1 YTVYGHHAVPPGW
14 SDWVAMD
21 SKPEERYY
29 DYALNEN
36 GRLVRYGKTPE
47 DYSTDVLGSKAVS
60 FVRSAKGP
68 FFLYFAPVAPHLPA
82 IPAPSDIATPLKLA
96 PPRPDFDEAD
106 LADKPWRA
114 LYHRLYSRRALSY
127 LDRDI
132 EGRQVR
138 SLWDLDRQVG
148 ALVEALKEKGVLGN
162 TIILYA
168 SDNGFLWGEHRLGG
182 KLWPYEESIRV
193 PLVVRVPWRSAWGT

>member
-1 YTVYGHHAVPPGW
+1 EGAAVAARPWP
-14 SDWVAMD
+14 
-21 SKPEERYY
+21 
-29 DYALNEN
+29 
-36 GRLVRYGKTPE
+36 
-47 DYSTDVLGSKAVS
+47 AV
-60 FVRSAKGP
+60 
-68 FFLYFAPVAPHLPA
+68 
-82 IPAPSDIATPLKLA
+82 T
-96 PPRPDFDEAD
+96 
-106 LADKPWRA
+106 
-114 LYHRLYSRRALSY
+114 HRLYSRRALPY

-193 PLVVRVPWRSAWGT
+193 PLVVRVPWRSAWGTTDRNLVLNVDYASTIAQPAG